1 MNEDA
6 RIDRTIM
13 LLQESWSLLRRLQ
26 DLRRELPQ
34 PTDDARRLAAPRD
47 KRLDSYAVLTHR
59 LEASL
64 RFALVAA
71 VKDLEVR
78 GHWDIRREILPPSAK
93 GLTNEE
99 WLNWLD
105 QQLGSEPPTS

>member
-1 MNEDA
+1 MNDDP

-26 DLRRELPQ
+26 DLKREFPA
-34 PTDDARRLAAPRD
+34 PVDDSRRLAESRD
-47 KRLDSYAVLTHR
+47 KRLNAYALLTHR

-64 RFALVAA
+64 RFALRAA
-71 VKDLEVR
+71 VKDLEVG
-78 GHWDIRREILPPSAK
+78 GHWDIRREILPPTAK

-99 WLNWLD
+99 WLKWLD
-105 QQLGSEPPTS
+105 QQMGSEPPPS